1 VRFAGQGNACCPSFV
16 GGAVGLVIADW
27 FPYRRRFLLVIL
39 NLPGAIAVG
48 AVFTITYPAT
58 AITMWANLHRR
69 LLSINRRTWAS
80 LVVPSLRRQDDYDER
95 RKDH

>member
-69 LLSINRRTWAS
+69 LLSIIGE
-80 LVVPSLRRQDDYDER
+80 LGLP
-95 RKDH
+95 